1 MAVSKRRCVFE
12 GKAYF
17 VRVAANRSDALDT
30 EVEWLDGE
38 TCRLEEGHNEASEA
52 AVDVQTNLVLGSEL
66 SERDNVVLVAV
77 REVYCGTNELH
88 AGSACRFR
96 AHMVCLY

>member
-1 MAVSKRRCVFE
+1 MS
-12 GKAYF
+12 
-17 VRVAANRSDALDT
+17 VAAYAGHALHP
-30 EVEWLDGE
+30 EVEGLDGE
-38 TCRLEEGHNEASEA
+38 PGLFKEWHDEASEA

-66 SERDNVVLVAV
+66 SERDDIILVAV

-88 AGSACRFR
+88 PGLACKFR